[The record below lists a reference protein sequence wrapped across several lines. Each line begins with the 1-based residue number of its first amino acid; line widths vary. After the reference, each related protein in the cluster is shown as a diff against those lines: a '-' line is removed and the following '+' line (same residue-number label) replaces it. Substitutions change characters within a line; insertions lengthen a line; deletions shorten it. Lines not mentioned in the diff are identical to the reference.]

1 MVAVE
6 RVVNGNEA
14 FDGPERRN
22 RTEPE
27 GSGSRPGVLS
37 AAIEGLVST
46 SLAVGK
52 RPLEEQ
58 QSRMETC
65 RRLRR
70 TDT

>member
-14 FDGPERRN
+14 FDGPERR
-22 RTEPE
+22 TWSG

-52 RPLEEQ
+52 PPSEEQ